1 MIEKVETQ
9 ELKLNLNINGE
20 GKGVPSPPPSSEIKS
35 DKTETHGSEVKV
47 KRETLELNGNKGSK
61 EKVDNTFDL
70 SEKELEKT
78 IEKLNEKLNSLNR
91 ELLIKVDKKINKNYI
106 SIVDKKTKE
115 VIKEYPP
122 KEIRKFIAQLMEF
135 DEKIFKKSK
144 SKNLILNIEV

>member
-1 MIEKVETQ
+1 MIEKIETND
-9 ELKLNLNINGE
+9 LKLNLKINGE
-20 GKGVPSPPPSSEIKS
+20 SNGVLSPPPSSEMKS
-35 DKTETHGSEVKV
+35 DNVSKEIKLKEQKNLS
-47 KRETLELNGNKGSK
+47 NGN
-61 EKVDNTFDL
+61 EKLDNNFDL
-70 SEKELEKT
+70 SEKELEET

-135 DEKIFKKSK
+135 DERVFKKSNA
-144 SKNLILNIEV
+144 KNVILNIEV